1 MLKDFSNEIGSNINE
16 YEFLILYNEMHQHL
30 EDLQNSVNQY
40 CTKKKKSV
48 VYNVINIFM
57 IYIQSVRSMDF
68 NVIVYDRFI
77 GMVSESIF

>member
-40 CTKKKKSV
+40 CTKKKKIRSV
-48 VYNVINIFM
+48 QCYKHIHDIHSKYKINGF
-57 IYIQSVRSMDF
+57 
-68 NVIVYDRFI
+68 
-77 GMVSESIF
+77 